1 MNHRAPVCGPN
12 PLGYEKLPKLLRS
25 YAVPSVISMLVGA
38 LYNIVDQIFIGQGV
52 GYLGNAATNVAF
64 PLTTICFS
72 IMLLIS
78 IGTASRFSLDLGAGR
93 RESAAETVGNAFIMM
108 TAAGIGF
115 LVLVQIFCRPLLLL
129 FGGTPEVMPYAETY
143 TRITVIGMPMMM
155 AVNGMSHIARAD
167 GSPRFSMLCLVT
179 GAVVNTVLDP
189 IFIFGFG
196 WGVAGAAWATVI
208 SQAVSFL
215 IALAYIPRFKQIRLT
230 RRIFRPQPAV
240 MRRIAA
246 YGMSNSINQL
256 SLTFVQIVLNNTLAY
271 YGAMS
276 EYGSDI
282 PLAACGIVLKCNAV
296 LLGFIIGIS
305 QGSQPIVGF
314 NYGAGRYARV
324 RGIYRL
330 AVTCD
335 IVIATVG
342 FLIFQIFPRQ
352 IISLFGTGDPLYFE
366 FASRFMRI
374 YLLMLPVN
382 GVQML
387 SSNFFSAIGKPLK
400 GAFLSLSR
408 QVLFLIPLILLF
420 SFFWGTDGILFSAPV
435 ADLTAFLVTAVF
447 VMKELARM
455 RRLEKE
461 RL

>member
-1 MNHRAPVCGPN
+1 
-12 PLGYEKLPKLLRS
+12 
-25 YAVPSVISMLVGA
+25 
-38 LYNIVDQIFIGQGV
+38 
-52 GYLGNAATNVAF
+52 
-64 PLTTICFS
+64 
-72 IMLLIS
+72 
-78 IGTASRFSLDLGAGR
+78 
-93 RESAAETVGNAFIMM
+93 M

-143 TRITVIGMPMMM
+143 TRITVIGMPLMM

-305 QGSQPIVGF
+305 QGSQPIIGF

-342 FLIFQIFPRQ
+342 FLIFQLFPRQ

-435 ADLTAFLVTAVF
+435 ADLTAFLVTTVF